1 MLIPFPSYIR
11 YPWATKEELE
21 FSDKICIICR
31 EELDEA
37 KKLSCG
43 HMFHFGCLRSWLE
56 RQQACPTCRTSLL
69 DPIRVPATAT
79 AAVPVPVA
87 PAVPEHPNVNEDY
100 HYEGYPGQYRR
111 HRPQAS
117 SSTTEVPRSSG
128 VNMSFYKTCAN
139 PIVPSVDSLVDSEGR
154 IDLAFFDEQ
163 RPNYSTVSA
172 IVPSSDSLII
182 LDEDIRS
189 TIEQKLAS
197 LRRLNEEIGS
207 FIFRLENIEEDF
219 KTK

>member
-1 MLIPFPSYIR
+1 
-11 YPWATKEELE
+11 
-21 FSDKICIICR
+21 
-31 EELDEA
+31 
-37 KKLSCG
+37 
-43 HMFHFGCLRSWLE
+43 
-56 RQQACPTCRTSLL
+56 
-69 DPIRVPATAT
+69 
-79 AAVPVPVA
+79 
-87 PAVPEHPNVNEDY
+87 
-100 HYEGYPGQYRR
+100 
-111 HRPQAS
+111 
-117 SSTTEVPRSSG
+117 
-128 VNMSFYKTCAN
+128 MSFYKTCAN